1 MSSRRPLALAIVV
14 ALLALLLGACGD
26 LGNGGDETSGEVT
39 EPTTERGGEPKPD
52 LPPLPAGQV
61 QIEGQLA
68 GSLTEQVTD
77 DFRADATNSGLAI
90 DVTPTATDEA
100 SAFASL
106 CAGEI
111 DFVDTSRRIT
121 DEELKDCTDN
131 GLEVVDFQISFDA
144 TVVVTRNERDVGAD
158 CVNFDQLRAMF
169 GAGTPVTAWN
179 QVNPNFF
186 PIQLSTVGPDQD
198 ASDFTFFGQRVL
210 GVAEP
215 TLADF
220 RSDYVPY
227 GRDNAIK
234 NAIVGGPDD
243 PGGAAP
249 GTVGF
254 LGFSFYE
261 LYEDKLRPLEID
273 GQSGDRCVFPS
284 EETISSELYPLE
296 RTLRLYTTQR
306 SLNRQEVQ
314 AYLKYY
320 LQRSEEISDDLELI
334 PISDAVRRQEI
345 ARISDPLAY
354 GETPNGETSEPDPE
368 GVVAT
373 TSTQPEVGT
382 PSGDG
387 VDTTT
392 TPEGSA
398 PPTTSTSPTTTTT
411 TTTTAP

>member
-1 MSSRRPLALAIVV
+1 
-14 ALLALLLGACGD
+14 
-26 LGNGGDETSGEVT
+26 
-39 EPTTERGGEPKPD
+39 
-52 LPPLPAGQV
+52 
-61 QIEGQLA
+61 
-68 GSLTEQVTD
+68 
-77 DFRADATNSGLAI
+77 
-90 DVTPTATDEA
+90 
-100 SAFASL
+100 
-106 CAGEI
+106 
-111 DFVDTSRRIT
+111 
-121 DEELKDCTDN
+121 
-131 GLEVVDFQISFDA
+131 
-144 TVVVTRNERDVGAD
+144 
-158 CVNFDQLRAMF
+158 MF

-198 ASDFTFFGQRVL
+198 ASDFHL
-210 GVAEP
+210 
-215 TLADF
+215 L
-220 RSDYVPY
+220 RSARARRGRAHARRLPLDYVPY